1 MKGNRPD
8 DSTCIRRD
16 KVVYTRR
23 AYLAIRRSRPFLL
36 PSSSSPHCPFLPIS
50 QHRSRHRDKGRRGE
64 LVGGCVYALADSSSR
79 LVVPVFQPIG
89 RSSRFFVHVDK
100 PAFLVTRGNLLAGG
114 VCSLAFR
121 ASRKGSNDG
130 KFSLSLSLPPFLFEQ
145 VINVVMRN
153 AHVGVY

>member
-36 PSSSSPHCPFLPIS
+36 PSSSSSPHCPFLPIS

-100 PAFLVTRGNLLAGG
+100 AAFLVTRGNLLAGG

-121 ASRKGSNDG
+121 PSRKGSNDG
-130 KFSLSLSLPPFLFEQ
+130 KFSLSLFPSLPFRAS
-145 VINVVMRN
+145 N
-153 AHVGVY
+153 

>member
-50 QHRSRHRDKGRRGE
+50 QHRSRHRDKGRRGQ

-100 PAFLVTRGNLLAGG
+100 AAFLVTRGNLLAGG
-114 VCSLAFR
+114 SLLAR
-121 ASRKGSNDG
+121 
-130 KFSLSLSLPPFLFEQ
+130 FSTVEERLERWKVLSLSFPPFLFEQ

>member
-50 QHRSRHRDKGRRGE
+50 QHRSRHRDKGRRGQ

-121 ASRKGSNDG
+121 ASRKV
-130 KFSLSLSLPPFLFEQ
+130 LSLSFPPFLFEQ